1 MADRLAEV
9 DVVDRPR
16 QINPGVPLVTIGRI
30 DQLARHRNSGGLIEA
45 HPRVSII
52 DPYPAGYV
60 VLARIA
66 DDFEEH
72 CRADCSVSAELVVLQ
87 QPGSILI
94 GDEDG

>member
-1 MADRLAEV
+1 
-9 DVVDRPR
+9 
-16 QINPGVPLVTIGRI
+16 VTIGRI

-45 HPRVSII
+45 HPRFSII

-66 DDFEEH
+66 DDFEVH
-72 CRADCSVSAELVVLQ
+72 CCADCSVSVELVVVQ
-87 QPGSILI
+87 QPGSILT